1 MNLAQLRARLKELA
15 GELDALVKKDGLTD
29 EEIASLTAKTK
40 ELKEIEG
47 KIAALEE
54 AEAAVLRAAAP
65 ANAPIAEQRT
75 VPAQVKKDLTTS
87 EKIGLMVAGMAKAHI
102 ETGAKGAAATF
113 KAMEEAGFGEVAKE
127 FADAAK
133 QRALNSG
140 SAAAGGVLVP
150 ENMAN
155 EIIDILRPNTTFLQA
170 GPRRVPLIGGNYKV
184 PAAAS
189 GATAGWRGEGK
200 PIATSQPTFKD
211 INMTSK
217 FLDSLV
223 PLTNQLIRFSLPD
236 VRAWVEMDMSQS
248 MGVELDR
255 AAYYGSGTVNQPLGI
270 TKIPG
275 IFRQAATGGTAPT
288 IAQIESDASALELSM
303 MNANLPMLGAAWV
316 MNPTTFIYLQNLRD
330 GLGNRYYPELQN
342 ATPIWR
348 NKRVYVTTQVPANG
362 GVGTDESEIMLVAFG
377 HVLFGEGTSISFAVS
392 NEATYVKDGV
402 AVSAFQNDLTL
413 IKASAEADVDMRY
426 LESVAVLAGVRWG
439 R

>member
-15 GELDALVKKDGLTD
+15 GEIDVLTKKDSMSADDLVQIDAT
-29 EEIASLTAKTK
+29 TK
-40 ELKEIEG
+40 EL
-47 KIAALEE
+47 EE
-54 AEAAVLRAAAP
+54 VEKNIDILQKAEAARIRAAAP
-65 ANAPIAEQRT
+65 AAAHITEQRT
-75 VPAQVKKDLTTS
+75 LPAEPVQKLTTS

-102 ETGAKGAAATF
+102 ETGMKGAAATF
-113 KAMEEAGFGEVAKE
+113 KAMEDAGFGTVAKE
-127 FADAAK
+127 FADAHK

-200 PIATSQPTFKD
+200 PVATSQPTFKD
-211 INMTSK
+211 INMTTK
-217 FLDSLV
+217 FLDTLV

-270 TKIPG
+270 TKIQG
-275 IFRQAATGGTAPT
+275 IFRQAATGGQAPT
-288 IAQIESDASALELSM
+288 ITQIESDASDLELSM

-316 MNPTTFIYLQNLRD
+316 MNPTTFIFLQNLRD
-330 GLGNRYYPELQN
+330 SLGNRFYPELQN
-342 ATPIWR
+342 ATPTWR
-348 NKRVYVTTQVPANG
+348 NKRVFVTTQVPANG
-362 GVGTDESEIMLVAFG
+362 GVTTDESEILLVAFG
-377 HVLFGEGTSISFAVS
+377 HVLFGEGTSISFYVS
-392 NEATYVKDGV
+392 NEASYVKDGV
-402 AVSAFQNDLTL
+402 TVSAFQSDLTL

-426 LESVAVLAGVRWG
+426 LESVAVLSSVRWG